1 MGFHLL
7 MWTMPDIDIIKG
19 ANYFIK
25 LGIQWRYNNMRIRE
39 DNEWKTAFRMNRGL
53 FKLLV
58 MYFGLYNLLATFY
71 LIMDSMLWELINTEK
86 VIVYMDNILIFTKT
100 IEERYNIVNCI
111 LAILERNKLT
121 LQFKKC
127 QFYKMKIDYLDIII
141 SKNSVDM
148 TKIKGVTE

>member
-1 MGFHLL
+1 
-7 MWTMPDIDIIKG
+7 
-19 ANYFIK
+19 
-25 LGIQWRYNNMRIRE
+25 
-39 DNEWKTAFRMNRGL
+39 
-53 FKLLV
+53 

-86 VIVYMDNILIFTKT
+86 VIVYMNNILIFTKT
-100 IEERYNIVNCI
+100 IEECCNIVNCI

>member
-1 MGFHLL
+1 
-7 MWTMPDIDIIKG
+7 
-19 ANYFIK
+19 
-25 LGIQWRYNNMRIRE
+25 
-39 DNEWKTAFRMNRGL
+39 
-53 FKLLV
+53 
-58 MYFGLYNLLATFY
+58 MYFELCNLLATFY

-100 IEERYNIVNCI
+100 IEECCNIVNCI